1 MSQRQEKPRTPRTR
15 TPNTSY
21 RGHALAHALAL
32 ASLAALAPGCERAS
46 GRYDH
51 ADRPEQAPRMVGE
64 VPKIAEEIAASERS
78 VTMGADAA
86 AECGR
91 GTGRNADGVCIGL
104 ALLEAGG
111 VQQVQIPSGTF
122 VMGHIPRSYDLRLS
136 RASAVVRWS
145 GQPPRYASVQSFWI
159 DLHEVSV
166 GAYRECVE
174 AGKCNPAIC
183 PKGSIDPLAGLS
195 SEIASV
201 HPQTCISHSQAE
213 TYCASLGG
221 RLPSEAEWEYAS
233 RGPDARF
240 YPWGNEIKDDLPP
253 GLYPVG
259 RVRSDS
265 SYFGILG
272 MGTNATEWVADPYD
286 PDAGFRS
293 FLKNGEFRDPE
304 GPSALA
310 REAWESALA
319 CGNGEPAAHGCKA
332 DAAARERFVIKLSL
346 AGARRAARGH
356 MPTHPPETE
365 LEGWSELAQHERLGF
380 RCAAD
385 LQAGRDTVLT
395 LPAPTA
401 TIPFTRIEGD
411 LELFGG
417 VVEAVSKA
425 EAVRFCELLALG
437 SKDSPITGWRLPTFA
452 EVQHIADVFR
462 GPGPFW
468 TADGAVVQD
477 DGTTSPAADAPWT
490 ELPVN
495 DPNTTALAAR
505 CVRS

>member
-1 MSQRQEKPRTPRTR
+1 MSRRQKNPRTPQTR
-15 TPNTSY
+15 GTSR
-21 RGHALAHALAL
+21 RGPALGPALAL
-32 ASLAALAPGCERAS
+32 VSLATLAPGCERAS

-51 ADRPEQAPRMVGE
+51 ADRPEQAPRMVGD
-64 VPKIAEEIAASERS
+64 VPKVADQVAASERS
-78 VTMGADAA
+78 VTVDADAA

-104 ALLEAGG
+104 ALLEVGG
-111 VQQVQIPSGTF
+111 VQQVQIPGGTF

-136 RASAVVRWS
+136 RESAAVRWS
-145 GQPPRYASVQSFWI
+145 GQPPRYATVKSFWI

-174 AGKCNPAIC
+174 AGKCSPAIC
-183 PKGSIDPLAGLS
+183 PEGSIDPLAGLS
-195 SEIASV
+195 TEISLA
-201 HPQTCISHSQAE
+201 HPQTCVSHSQAE
-213 TYCASLGG
+213 TYCTSLGG

-272 MGTNATEWVADPYD
+272 MGTNATEWVADAYD

-293 FLKNGEFRDPE
+293 FLSGEFRDPE

-319 CGNGEPAAHGCKA
+319 CGQPAARGCQA
-332 DAAARERFVIKLSL
+332 DSAARERFVIKLSL
-346 AGARRAARGH
+346 AGARRASRAH
-356 MPTHPPETE
+356 MPAHPPAAE

-385 LQAGRDTVLT
+385 LQAGRDTALT
-395 LPAPTA
+395 VPAPTA

-437 SKDSPITGWRLPTFA
+437 SKDAPITGWRLPTFA
-452 EVQHIADVFR
+452 EVQHIAGVFR

-468 TADGAVVQD
+468 TADSAIVQD

-490 ELPVN
+490 ELPVD